1 MTENEIKSLGFKR
14 VGVSSE
20 ESGDKPYHYYIYEIT
35 KGIEFISSESDI
47 SKDNNW
53 FVEFFN
59 TEIPVRFYKMEQVQT
74 LINIFENSKVTTK

>member
-1 MTENEIKSLGFKR
+1 MTENEIKLLGFKK

-20 ESGDKPYHYYIYEIT
+20 ESGDKSYHYYIYEIT
-35 KGIEFISSESDI
+35 KGLEFISSESDI

-59 TEIPVRFYKMEQVQT
+59 TDIPVRFHKMEQIQS
-74 LINIFENSKVTTK
+74 LINIFENSKVITK